1 MCLLRERLNDF
12 KCYYDQNLMSILSQ
26 KRFLSG
32 CTCFGHWNELWRPE
46 SENIELENVGFS
58 RPKLQIYVPVSPR
71 FGVAVL

>member
-1 MCLLRERLNDF
+1 
-12 KCYYDQNLMSILSQ
+12 MSILSQ